1 MMKHLRGW
9 GFPVGLLMVWALAV
23 AYTLY
28 ALRGMGSAVQS
39 EQSTVQSVQAP
50 VMAADPVATEE
61 PNPAHAS

>member
-28 ALRGMGSAVQS
+28 ALGGMESAVQS
-39 EQSTVQSVQAP
+39 AQ
-50 VMAADPVATEE
+50 VMAPDPVATEDA
-61 PNPAHAS
+61 NPAHTS

>member
-28 ALRGMGSAVQS
+28 ALGGMQSAVQS
-39 EQSTVQSVQAP
+39 EQSTVQSAQ
-50 VMAADPVATEE
+50 VMAADPVATED
-61 PNPAHAS
+61 PKPAHAS